1 MPAMNYI
8 VLLAALT
15 SAVLASK
22 DLPTGENLLDDL
34 LSSDTIETNDL
45 AIDADASTGYGSHLG
60 CPEVA
65 VHGLRGEGHGRHRSY
80 HTYNMDRNRFNCGNA
95 ITCGSGCYCQRR
107 DTRSFRGDGYRCVN
121 FIPTGLHG
129 STGCRWVSRGHGYC
143 DPDARMPASPGQ
155 TSANSLT
162 QVRNAA
168 QCKALCASVTGCRFS
183 AYQQYIN
190 QGRHRNINAP
200 NGDGFCWM
208 TPTCN
213 RITGD
218 SRMETWALV
227 CPTPSPTA
235 RPTSAPTALPIP
247 PPTARPTSSPTRT
260 AVLPGWCRQW
270 QHMNTRESMRIHGT
284 RTYFTGRTVT
294 QAGCIARC
302 NASPRCHQAVFEA
315 AGPWGPQCWL
325 GNRRSTARPS
335 GSRRCRAPAGRPQV
349 ACQDFCYNKEGWESA
364 QPTAARARYF
374 LGRTTQTHPRSARVN
389 TCQGHSDI
397 TQAQCLRAVRQA
409 GRRAGALYV
418 GRYTFMAPG
427 CNYHPHGVHWNTYN
441 GAHGFG
447 DNAAYRPV
455 CYGPNE

>member
-1 MPAMNYI
+1 MPAMNCI

-15 SAVLASK
+15 SAVLASN

-45 AIDADASTGYGSHLG
+45 AIDAGASTGYGAHLG

-121 FIPTGLHG
+121 RIPTGLHG

-143 DPDARMPASPGQ
+143 DPQARMPVSPGQ
-155 TSANSLT
+155 TTAPSLP

-200 NGDGFCWM
+200 NGDGFCWYALHIGMPVLCVHVIYLHACGRM

-218 SRMETWALV
+218 SHMETWALV

-235 RPTSAPTALPIP
+235 RPTSAPTALLIP
-247 PPTARPTSSPTRT
+247 LPTARPTSSPTRT

-294 QAGCIARC
+294 QARCIARC

-325 GNRRSTARPS
+325 GNRRSTARPT
-335 GSRRCRAPAGRPQV
+335 GSRPCRAPAGRPQV
-349 ACQDFCYNKEGWESA
+349 ACQDFCYNKDGWSPAE
-364 QPTAARARYF
+364 
-374 LGRTTQTHPRSARVN
+374 
-389 TCQGHSDI
+389 
-397 TQAQCLRAVRQA
+397 
-409 GRRAGALYV
+409 
-418 GRYTFMAPG
+418 
-427 CNYHPHGVHWNTYN
+427 
-441 GAHGFG
+441 
-447 DNAAYRPV
+447 
-455 CYGPNE
+455 